1 MLLSLGWAIS
11 NAELLRLGLMF
22 VKPPTSSGGRIDL
35 TPRRRMREKHAS
47 QLLEE
52 WSSGLT
58 DVQLQRFWTV
68 RLGKRWLGCIS
79 DCQLEVLHR

>member
-1 MLLSLGWAIS
+1 
-11 NAELLRLGLMF
+11 MF
-22 VKPPTSSGGRIDL
+22 VKPPTSFGGMIDH

-58 DVQLQRFWTV
+58 DVQLQRFWTL
-68 RLGKRWLGCIS
+68 RLGKRL
-79 DCQLEVLHR
+79 CQGNGGATTVGLHQ